1 LRQYRRAYDLEVNV
15 SSQSDI
21 EVAMTPT
28 ELGLFM
34 AMNAIALALK
44 SSPNFNNEALK
55 VLAEKFIR
63 EAPSAVQGGVA
74 KEAYERPL
82 RFLANDQTQ
91 AVDWLKQSGIA

>member
-1 LRQYRRAYDLEVNV
+1 
-15 SSQSDI
+15 
-21 EVAMTPT
+21 
-28 ELGLFM
+28 M

-44 SSPNFNNEALK
+44 SSPNFNNEALI

-63 EAPSAVQGGVA
+63 EAPSAVQGAFA

-91 AVDWLKQSGIA
+91 AVDWLKQGGIA